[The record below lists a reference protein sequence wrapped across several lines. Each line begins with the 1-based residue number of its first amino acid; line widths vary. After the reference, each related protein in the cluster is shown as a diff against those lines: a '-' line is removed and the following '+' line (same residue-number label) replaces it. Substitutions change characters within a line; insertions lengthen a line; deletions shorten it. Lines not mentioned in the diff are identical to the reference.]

1 MYSLSWVG
9 LKIPDIFRYAFH
21 STSLP
26 PNGANRG
33 RFKDAT
39 ADAMIEAAESKQDLN
54 EQARLYQDLQV
65 YLHEQLPYIPLWYED
80 NILVTAKDISGYT
93 LASDGNYDGLLTVKR
108 D

>member
-21 STSLP
+21 SSSLP

-33 RFKDAT
+33 RFMDAT
-39 ADAMIEAAESKQDLN
+39 ADAMIEAAESKQDLG
-54 EQARLYQDLQV
+54 EKAMLYQDLQA
-65 YLHEQLPYIPLWYED
+65 YLQEQLPYIPLWYED